1 MRCLIKRCCLA
12 VLPPSVDAE
21 VLVVVN
27 HSLDLCDPVAD
38 IDHVV
43 AVGKADAGNVETLG
57 HDVNLHTTMQE
68 CRVGHLPIKHH
79 MLWGA

>member
-1 MRCLIKRCCLA
+1 MARQKMLEANLGNA
-12 VLPPSVDAE
+12 
-21 VLVVVN
+21 
-27 HSLDLCDPVAD
+27 VAD

-43 AVGKADAGNVETLG
+43 TVGETSASNIETLD

-79 MLWGA
+79 TLWGA